1 MNYRAL
7 SAYFCKLISSNSCPK
22 TTDSWYFSIKTC
34 RKTQKPL
41 VVSSFLFIFATD
53 KAIIYMS

>member
-7 SAYFCKLISSNSCPK
+7 SAYFCKLISTNSYPK

-53 KAIIYMS
+53 KQ

>member
-7 SAYFCKLISSNSCPK
+7 SACFGKLISTNSCPK

-41 VVSSFLFIFATD
+41 VVSSFLLIFATD
-53 KAIIYMS
+53 KVIIYMS

>member
-1 MNYRAL
+1 MNYRAR
-7 SAYFCKLISSNSCPK
+7 SAYYCKLISTNSYPK
-22 TTDSWYFSIKTC
+22 TTNSWYFSIKTC

-41 VVSSFLFIFATD
+41 VVSSFLLIFATD